1 MAAQYCAH
9 DYQKLVKQFGMQP
22 SMSRK
27 GNCYDNTPMESF
39 WDSLN
44 FVMTSNSAEFLY
56 KTTDYWVRELERSIP
71 RDDPAIGIDWSLEAE
86 LLLSCKDKAGTLPD
100 DADVFALRRTPAWRD
115 VFSTPMFQLR
125 KRQRH
130 PRRSG

>member
-1 MAAQYCAH
+1 
-9 DYQKLVKQFGMQP
+9 MQP

-56 KTTDYWVRELERSIP
+56 KTTD
-71 RDDPAIGIDWSLEAE
+71 
-86 LLLSCKDKAGTLPD
+86 
-100 DADVFALRRTPAWRD
+100 
-115 VFSTPMFQLR
+115 
-125 KRQRH
+125 
-130 PRRSG
+130 